1 MLNRV
6 LIDIFLV
13 SLILLLEE
21 VSPLTQ
27 EKKSYQDYKVLRVY
41 PESSADLDLLHSI
54 GDPNTS
60 LTDLTLLLFRGERV

>member
-1 MLNRV
+1 M
-6 LIDIFLV
+6 V
-13 SLILLLEE
+13 SLVLLLEE
-21 VSPLTQ
+21 VSPLTP

-54 GDPNTS
+54 GDRNTS